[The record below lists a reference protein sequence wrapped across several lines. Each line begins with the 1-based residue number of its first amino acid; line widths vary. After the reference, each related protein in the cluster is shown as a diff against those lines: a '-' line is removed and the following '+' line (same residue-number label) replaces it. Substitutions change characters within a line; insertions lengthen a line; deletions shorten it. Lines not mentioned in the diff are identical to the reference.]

1 MDFGDGFLIHAEI
14 AGMACR
20 RHCHCGQGAG
30 EPTVLYQAG
39 WNGAANRMT
48 EVDLNHLAGQNERIL
63 AELAGVRD
71 EIRVMRAQLDGLP
84 LVSRSLTIV
93 DQNVRMLRSLNP
105 TSGEIQ
111 ALHDAVNAVQA
122 EITELAAKIATLER
136 LVAELQSKAGSS

>member
-20 RHCHCGQGAG
+20 RRCHCGQGAG
-30 EPTVLYQAG
+30 EPTLLYQAG

-136 LVAELQSKAGSS
+136 LVADLQSKASP

>member
-1 MDFGDGFLIHAEI
+1 
-14 AGMACR
+14 
-20 RHCHCGQGAG
+20 
-30 EPTVLYQAG
+30 
-39 WNGAANRMT
+39 MT

>member
-1 MDFGDGFLIHAEI
+1 
-14 AGMACR
+14 MAD
-20 RHCHCGQGAG
+20 
-30 EPTVLYQAG
+30 
-39 WNGAANRMT
+39 
-48 EVDLNHLAGQNERIL
+48 VDLTHLAGQNERIL

-71 EIRVMRAQLDGLP
+71 EMRVMRAQLDGLP

-93 DQNVRMLRSLNP
+93 DQNVRMLRSLNA

-136 LVAELQSKAGSS
+136 LVADLQSKASP